1 MEIHFEEEDGII
13 ITEVFS
19 DEKNIILSGPY
30 FFVKSFF
37 IAVTCKKLI
46 HMNKSSFLLIFS
58 ILFLFLASCKQQEKD
73 LTPDIEAAV
82 KNLALSLQADP
93 PTASNINE
101 RIRVYLN
108 AQPTTFFGATVALL
122 DTNGVVTTSP
132 YWYRKGGILVN
143 KELNVPSY
151 NINTLEWLRK
161 PIDTKLPQWTTPYF
175 DAGGGDI
182 WMKSYSY
189 PVIVNNK
196 VIAVAETDLAVDK
209 P

>member
-1 MEIHFEEEDGII
+1 M
-13 ITEVFS
+13 
-19 DEKNIILSGPY
+19 LS
-30 FFVKSFF
+30 FLVKSLF
-37 IAVTCKKLI
+37 IAVTCKKVI
-46 HMNKSSFLLIFS
+46 HTNKSSFLLIFS

-82 KNLALSLQADP
+82 KNFALSLQADP

-101 RIRVYLN
+101 RIRVYIS

-132 YWYRKGGILVN
+132 YWYRKGGVLVN
-143 KELNVPSY
+143 KELSVPSY
-151 NINTLEWLRK
+151 HINTQEWLRK
-161 PIDTKLPQWTTPYF
+161 LIDTKLPHWTAPYF